1 MKYSVVVFAIL
12 IAAGPAWASKIVGN
26 GKCAV
31 MRDKNG
37 YYVQKQTEIDDA
49 GNKRLGI
56 KIIGNGYP
64 SEKQAVDAPP
74 LGCKAGLL
82 RVGRANLST
91 CGGSGSTGGSGSGL
105 YSRCFGLSACRSGGS
120 NEKGWSFVW
129 RWCSRFITLP
139 KLGRSM

>member
-1 MKYSVVVFAIL
+1 MHGIERKRPGVHMKYSVVVFAIL

-31 MRDKNG
+31 MREKNG

-64 SEKQAVDAPP
+64 SEKQALTRPRSDVRRGFFVSGVLISPHAGVPAQRVAADRDCTLAA
-74 LGCKAGLL
+74 LGSL
-82 RVGRANLST
+82 RVAL
-91 CGGSGSTGGSGSGL
+91 GGAMKRVVICL
-105 YSRCFGLSACRSGGS
+105 
-120 NEKGWSFVW
+120 
-129 RWCSRFITLP
+129 
-139 KLGRSM
+139 